1 MGDQIRVG
9 SLFSGYDGIGL
20 GLQELWPEAE
30 TQWFVEFDKNPSK
43 ILNFH
48 WPEIPNLGDITAVD
62 WKSVPQVDILTGGFP
77 CQDLS
82 HAGKGAGLM
91 SGTRSGLWE
100 NFAVAIQELQ
110 PALVVIENVR
120 GLISAKTADSES
132 VPVVGPKGGRKMG
145 LTRRALG
152 RVLWDLAYL
161 GYDASW
167 AGVRASDA
175 GAPHQRLRIFI
186 LAWPTASDADHTG
199 LQGRTSSAQ
208 RARELLARAGGVV
221 AGSPSGG
228 LTPIPAAELL
238 PTPAVND
245 MGDNKTVEW
254 WEEWAPRQMSSEGK
268 SAPHGRSLAIE
279 LMKTA
284 ANPKLLPTPT
294 VLDSTNT
301 RNSTAGRT
309 DPDSKHHSGTTLCDV
324 AYAEDFGV
332 YEAAVRRWEPII
344 GRPAPPPTESSTGK
358 PRLNPVFSEW
368 MMGLPEG
375 HVTNPEI
382 GLNRTQQLRAIGNGV
397 VPIQAARA
405 LGVLTESA
413 RYAFDLELGGP
424 GRKMTSTPGLR
435 GLVLLELLEPGRY
448 EKALDAISNENPWV
462 WNQLEE
468 YARAREDAI
477 EGLLLLQE
485 LEPERA
491 VRARDA
497 IQVGHPG
504 VWNQL
509 EEYLAANRE
518 KAA

>member
-1 MGDQIRVG
+1 MSDQIRVG

-62 WKSVPQVDILTGGFP
+62 WKTVPQVDILTGGFP

-186 LAWPTASDADHTG
+186 LAWPSSHPHHEG
-199 LQGRTSSAQ
+199 LEGRALPAE
-208 RARELLARAGGVV
+208 RARELAARARGLGFGGPAGGV
-221 AGSPSGG
+221 
-228 LTPIPAAELL
+228 IPAAELL

-279 LMKTA
+279 LVKTTVA
-284 ANPKLLPTPT
+284 FDGKLLPTPT

-301 RNSTAGRT
+301 RNATAGRT
-309 DPDSKHHSGTTLCDV
+309 NPDSKHHSGTTLADV
-324 AYAEDFGV
+324 SYSGTFGM

-344 GRPAPPPTESSTGK
+344 GRPAPPATESSTGK

-382 GLNRTQQLRAIGNGV
+382 GLNRTQQLKALGNGV
-397 VPIQAARA
+397 VPGQAARA
-405 LGVLTESA
+405 LRGLVATVQDVFA
-413 RYAFDLELGGP
+413 PPP

-435 GLVLLELLEPGRY
+435 GLVLLELLEPPRY

-462 WNQLEE
+462 WSQLEE
-468 YARAREDAI
+468 YGQAREDAI

-491 VRARDA
+491 VRAQDA
-497 IQVGHPG
+497 IRTGHPG

-509 EEYLAANRE
+509 EEYLAANR
-518 KAA
+518 KDAAA